1 MAKKKLKDTDY
12 LFISTYLRSREKNL
26 LTAARMERM
35 IDAPS
40 ADDAGKVLQ
49 EIGYGEFS
57 ATSDRELGQAL
68 AREPGRP
75 LFQDLYRYVP
85 DKAVVDVFK
94 VKYDY
99 HNLKALLKA
108 QAMGIDGERLL
119 LDAGRVPAATL
130 ERASPGGRFREP
142 SRDPPQG
149 RQGGP

>member
-40 ADDAGKVLQ
+40 ADEAGKVLQ

-68 AREPGRP
+68 AREREA
-75 LFQDLYRYVP
+75 LFQALSTACQLFTQASRKTAETLGYSWQDRWDEAVP
-85 DKAVVDVFK
+85 RFMEETQRNIA
-94 VKYDY
+94 
-99 HNLKALLKA
+99 ALPLA
-108 QAMGIDGERLL
+108 EGWGEELSRQIQAHER
-119 LDAGRVPAATL
+119 RK
-130 ERASPGGRFREP
+130 EQES
-142 SRDPPQG
+142 
-149 RQGGP
+149 

>member
-40 ADDAGKVLQ
+40 ADEAGKVLQ

-68 AREPGRP
+68 AREPGGPCSRTCTAMSPTRRWWMCSRSSMTTTTSRP
-75 LFQDLYRYVP
+75 C
-85 DKAVVDVFK
+85 
-94 VKYDY
+94 
-99 HNLKALLKA
+99 
-108 QAMGIDGERLL
+108 
-119 LDAGRVPAATL
+119 
-130 ERASPGGRFREP
+130 
-142 SRDPPQG
+142 
-149 RQGGP
+149 